1 MAVRDTV
8 QFIESEMPSKR
19 PFCNK
24 VGVPDAEVM
33 QPHPHLPTNHLDPV
47 KGEFE
52 GGCGELL
59 SWYTLGFHHLG
70 IN

>member
-1 MAVRDTV
+1 MDTD

-24 VGVPDAEVM
+24 VCVPDAEVM
-33 QPHPHLPTNHLDPV
+33 QPHPHLPINHLSPR
-47 KGEFE
+47 KEEFK

-59 SWYTLGFHHLG
+59 S
-70 IN
+70 